1 MKEIS
6 RLTDLEIKIMRV
18 LWESTRSLT
27 IQEIT
32 EILKEEKLSPQ
43 SVTQSVNH
51 LVKKGAAKVDEHILV
66 SNVYARTFSTCFG
79 QEEYM
84 AAEIKRLSK
93 TLFCKR
99 LPDMTNVLVALMENN
114 DGQVIGARD
123 IEAIQKIIDKKKG
136 E

>member
-18 LWESTRSLT
+18 LWESGRSLT

-32 EILKEEKLSPQ
+32 ESLKEERISPQ
-43 SVTQSVNH
+43 SVTQSMNH
-51 LVKKGAAKVDEHILV
+51 LVKKEAAKVDEHILV

-84 AAEIKRLSK
+84 VAEIKRLSK
-93 TLFCKR
+93 TLFCKK
-99 LPDMTNVLVALMENN
+99 LPDMTSVLAALIENTDAQEMKLCDVN
-114 DGQVIGARD
+114 
-123 IEAIQKIIDKKKG
+123 EIQKIIERKRNK
-136 E
+136 